1 MTLEV
6 IKENQCPSCIFYKQ
20 QDDKCVGSVQQKLSN
35 AAKPVNFCQTHR
47 PLNTE
52 FEGEIEDFFKE
63 TLEVTSHKFGIVIF
77 DESDSISN
85 IEDTVQSIIDCDYP
99 KSRIKVVISVEEST
113 IKSRGGPEGHALQN
127 YVQYYYTLKRAGI
140 KSEITFH
147 RPNVETEVMETDVF
161 QKLINATHL
170 VNINAGQKIPKDF
183 FRQSDKK
190 RVDMER
196 ITLHQ
201 DEDTGITSLPI
212 FIARNFYFNYTDYR
226 DMVKNLTKESK
237 DTNTYL
243 KYEKS
248 Q

>member
-1 MTLEV
+1 M
-6 IKENQCPSCIFYKQ
+6 
-20 QDDKCVGSVQQKLSN
+20 
-35 AAKPVNFCQTHR
+35 
-47 PLNTE
+47 
-52 FEGEIEDFFKE
+52 
-63 TLEVTSHKFGIVIF
+63 
-77 DESDSISN
+77 
-85 IEDTVQSIIDCDYP
+85 
-99 KSRIKVVISVEEST
+99 
-113 IKSRGGPEGHALQN
+113 
-127 YVQYYYTLKRAGI
+127 
-140 KSEITFH
+140 
-147 RPNVETEVMETDVF
+147 F

-183 FRQSDKK
+183 FRQGDKK

-201 DEDTGITSLPI
+201 DEETGITSLPI